1 MIFPEPGRIKAITS
15 TKRGQ
20 EHTAQSED
28 LRQLFVLTSSMGRP
42 EPTVRSFSYLYS
54 VYLLIPT
61 ELVSI
66 KDHTNCR
73 AHELHG
79 TSRQFQKTHL
89 TAAPLKQVEQGRFV
103 KEISS
108 EK

>member
-1 MIFPEPGRIKAITS
+1 
-15 TKRGQ
+15 
-20 EHTAQSED
+20 
-28 LRQLFVLTSSMGRP
+28 MGRP

-66 KDHTNCR
+66 KDLCVYHTNCR
-73 AHELHG
+73 AHALHG

-89 TAAPLKQVEQGRFV
+89 TAAPLKQVEQGRIV